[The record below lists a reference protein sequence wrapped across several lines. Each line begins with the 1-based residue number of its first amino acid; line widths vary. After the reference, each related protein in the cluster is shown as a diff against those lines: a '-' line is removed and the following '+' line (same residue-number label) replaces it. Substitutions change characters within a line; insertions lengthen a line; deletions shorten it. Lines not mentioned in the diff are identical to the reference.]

1 MAKRRSIPGPAGTG
15 TDLRA
20 VKAYVPLQKWQAVM
34 DRAELAGMSV
44 SAYLNALIDRDQV
57 DAAGRPVWVEAPHED
72 QEQEELPLSRAS

>member
-1 MAKRRSIPGPAGTG
+1 
-15 TDLRA
+15 
-20 VKAYVPLQKWQAVM
+20 M

-44 SAYLNALIDRDQV
+44 SGYLNALIDRDEL